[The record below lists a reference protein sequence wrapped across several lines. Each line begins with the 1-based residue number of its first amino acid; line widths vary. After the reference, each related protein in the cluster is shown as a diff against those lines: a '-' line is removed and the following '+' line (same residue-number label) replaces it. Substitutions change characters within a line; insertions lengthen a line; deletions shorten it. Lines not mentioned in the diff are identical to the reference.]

1 MPKTLLLILV
11 FVALS
16 SLLALS
22 KKDVMSPSIP
32 RISVL
37 VIHKATRATP
47 SAKKLINIFMELKT
61 PDK

>member
-1 MPKTLLLILV
+1 
-11 FVALS
+11 
-16 SLLALS
+16 LS

-47 SAKKLINIFMELKT
+47 SAKKLIYIFMELKT
-61 PDK
+61 HDK

>member
-22 KKDVMSPSIP
+22 KKDVISPSNPGIN
-32 RISVL
+32 VL
-37 VIHKATRATP
+37 LSHIATRATL

-61 PDK
+61 HDK